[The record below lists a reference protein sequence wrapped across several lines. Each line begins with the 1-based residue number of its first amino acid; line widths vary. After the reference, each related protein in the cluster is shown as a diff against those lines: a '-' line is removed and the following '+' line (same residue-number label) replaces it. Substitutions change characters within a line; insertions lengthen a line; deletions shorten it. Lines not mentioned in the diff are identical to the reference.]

1 MSTHTMST
9 SHKSIET
16 SAKVMLRELRD
27 TQISPNTFFAY
38 FALST
43 IDQTQD
49 DPECINF
56 VCV

>member
-1 MSTHTMST
+1 MST

-56 VCV
+56 MCV